1 MYAHCQM
8 LKVIILIIRIN
19 LFIQKLSISR
29 TSLVFTALLSISRCS
44 RTYFFCLCKAAMYH
58 TFSVFTVSLC
68 CVWLTTSVLLYWCCV
83 LLLLWSSLCVV
94 VVVTHCYWHFILSLL
109 NCLMLVKF
117 NCLCQLVC
125 GVQF

>member
-1 MYAHCQM
+1 MYAQCQM

-29 TSLVFTALLSISRCS
+29 TEYI
-44 RTYFFCLCKAAMYH
+44 
-58 TFSVFTVSLC
+58 VSLYC
-68 CVWLTTSVLLYWCCV
+68 PFIHLSTQPNVLLLLIYSRYVPHFFSRHCFAAVLTTCVLLCWCCV

-94 VVVTHCYWHFILSLL
+94 VVVTHCYWQFILSLL
-109 NCLMLVKF
+109 TCLLFVNF